1 MSIMK
6 KYRRYWIAS
15 MLMILAFVVLTVWIY
30 IAADAP
36 QLGPFEY
43 QVF

>member
-1 MSIMK
+1 MSILR

-15 MLMILAFVVLTVWIY
+15 MVMIFVFVALSAWIY

-36 QLGPFEY
+36 QMGPFEY

>member
-1 MSIMK
+1 MNILRQFKWYFMV
-6 KYRRYWIAS
+6 S
-15 MLMILAFVVLTVWIY
+15 MLMLACLIGLTVWIY

-36 QLGPFEY
+36 QEGPFEY